1 MRKKPQLILTLCI
14 FLTHF
19 LSAQEYSI
27 GLKGGVNYNSIGDYF
42 SKGGSI
48 SAGVPDINYKVDNEI
63 GTQFGIFFSINYE
76 NFFIRPEVNY
86 VSLKNSYPFPTK
98 PAKWTA
104 QQMDVPLLFGYKIY
118 KPISIYAG
126 PVFSFISD
134 MNMEGWEDT
143 SYADPFTYKNS
154 STSISVGILL
164 DFGIVGVDFRYQYGL
179 TSIASQRLD
188 MIKTYNGYGVNLG
201 DLTEYNP
208 SQLMIGIQIKPFTLG
223 GDKREKGSGS
233 GWRNHKNL

>member
-1 MRKKPQLILTLCI
+1 MTKNPTLIVLFLCSFSFNFAQTLG
-14 FLTHF
+14 
-19 LSAQEYSI
+19 I
-27 GLKGGVNYNSIGDYF
+27 GIKGGVNYNSIGDFY

-48 SAGVPDINYKVDNEI
+48 GSGVPDINYEADNEI
-63 GTQFGIFFSINYE
+63 GTQFGIFFSVNFE
-76 NFFIRPEVNY
+76 KFFIRPEINY

-118 KPISIYAG
+118 KPVYIFAG

-143 SYADPFTYKNS
+143 SFADPFTYKNS

-179 TSIASQRLD
+179 TTIASQRLD
-188 MIKTYNGYGVNLG
+188 IIRGYNGYGVNLG

-208 SQLMIGIQIKPFTLG
+208 SQLMLGIQIKPFTLG

>member
-1 MRKKPQLILTLCI
+1 MTKNPILIVLFLCSFSFNFAQTLG
-14 FLTHF
+14 
-19 LSAQEYSI
+19 I
-27 GLKGGVNYNSIGDYF
+27 GLKGGVNYNNIGDFY
-42 SKGGSI
+42 SLDDKEYY
-48 SAGVPDINYKVDNEI
+48 SAENEI
-63 GTQFGIFFSINYE
+63 GTQFGIFFSVNFE
-76 NFFIRPEVNY
+76 KFFIRPEVNY
-86 VSLKNSYPFPTK
+86 VSFKNSYPFPTK
-98 PAKWTA
+98 SAKWTA
-104 QQMDVPLLFGYKIY
+104 QQIDVPLLFGYKIY
-118 KPISIYAG
+118 KPVYIFAG

-134 MNMEGWEDT
+134 MNLEGWQVTPYSDG
-143 SYADPFTYKNS
+143 FTYKTS

-179 TSIASQRLD
+179 TTVESQRLD